1 MQGSVFPIRK
11 AMTARQRTEHGP
23 VIPGPGQLRHKDHEF
38 KASLGYIVR
47 FYLINTNKQTNKG
60 AKLSQL

>member
-1 MQGSVFPIRK
+1 
-11 AMTARQRTEHGP
+11 
-23 VIPGPGQLRHKDHEF
+23 LRHKDHEF